1 MEAQISLRPLLLV
14 EKQSARMRRA
24 RYSDPLILQKWT
36 QAGMADISDPV
47 PTEEDFEPPPYS
59 APPGG
64 VLLQAGP
71 TSIKPGVPV
80 TNLDATDFA
89 K

>member
-1 MEAQISLRPLLLV
+1 MSLRPLLLV

-24 RYSDPLILQKWT
+24 RYSDPLILEKWT
-36 QAGMADISDPV
+36 QAGMGDFGLRDPL
-47 PTEEDFEPPPYS
+47 PPDEDFEPPPYS

-64 VLLQAGP
+64 VLQMEPASP
-71 TSIKPGVPV
+71 KPGVPV
-80 TNLDATDFA
+80 ANLSATDFA